1 MRADYLNE
9 NSGKSNLDA
18 KVVNLT
24 AAATLTADQSG
35 SCFFLD
41 SAGGAYE
48 ITLPSVGIGLQ
59 YKLFVVEDTPTG
71 AITIAAGSAIMYG
84 RVLEGEVDTTE
95 DANGS
100 AGATGKSNF
109 IIGTGASQGDWMSL
123 VSDGISWYVSGV
135 SALDNSITAS

>member
-48 ITLPSVGIGLQ
+48 ITLPSVSIGLQ

-84 RVLEGEVDTTE
+84 RVLEGEVDTSD
-95 DANGS
+95 DAPGS
-100 AGATGKSNF
+100 SGATGQSNF
-109 IIGTGASQGDWMSL
+109 IIGTAANRGDWISL
-123 VSDGISWYVSGV
+123 ISDGVYWYVNGV
-135 SALDNSITAS
+135 TALDGSVTVS

>member
-18 KVVNLT
+18 KVINLT

-41 SAGGAYE
+41 SAGGAYT
-48 ITLPSVGIGLQ
+48 ITLPSVSVGLQ
-59 YKLFVVEDTPTG
+59 YKLFVVEDTPTY

-84 RVLEGEVDTTE
+84 RVLEGEVDTE
-95 DANGS
+95 DDAPGS
-100 AGATGKSNF
+100 SGATGQSNF
-109 IIGTGASQGDWMSL
+109 IIGTAANRGDWISL
-123 VSDGISWYVSGV
+123 ISDGVYWYVNGV
-135 SALDNSITAS
+135 TALDGSVTVS